1 MEEFFHKVRWCFQ
14 NFVAPDKL
22 IFRDI
27 RTVNKNAYCEL
38 TEEEKA
44 KINDDALWA
53 ANSNDSV
60 FLRAK
65 RKYFTALEKQ
75 GNFSYRQELAAE
87 GKHLPSDKS
96 ESLYQETIALIG
108 EISRHIA
115 WGALL
120 LNQIG
125 KSSLW
130 GHNGIDYAHDDE
142 RSYWAIFTQTNDQ
155 LQLTHHQQIIA
166 YDVYFACKA
175 LEVLEKLNFANIE
188 QQKIHPEVFE
198 NLQNLLDGEYPC
210 FRLPEEIEQ
219 TLGAQTSKNG
229 LNRLKITDR
238 LRMLLHNLHQINS
251 FESEP

>member
-1 MEEFFHKVRWCFQ
+1 MKDFFNEVSRCLRYFL
-14 NFVAPDKL
+14 APDKL
-22 IFRDI
+22 IFRDT
-27 RTVNKNAYCEL
+27 RTVYKNAYCEL
-38 TEEEKA
+38 TEEEKS

-53 ANSNDSV
+53 ASSNDPV

-87 GKHLPSDKS
+87 GKHLPSDKL
-96 ESLYQETIALIG
+96 ETLYQETIALIG

-130 GHNGIDYAHDDE
+130 AHNGIDYAHDDE
-142 RSYWAIFTQTNDQ
+142 RSYWAIFVQNDDQ
-155 LQLTHHQQIIA
+155 LQLAHHQQIIA
-166 YDVYFACKA
+166 HDVYFACKA
-175 LEVLEKLNFANIE
+175 LEALEKLNFANIE

-198 NLQNLLDGEYPC
+198 DIQNLLDGEYPC
-210 FRLPEEIEQ
+210 FRLPEEIE
-219 TLGAQTSKNG
+219 
-229 LNRLKITDR
+229 
-238 LRMLLHNLHQINS
+238 
-251 FESEP
+251 